1 VLIHAITQLASY
13 ADVSNDGAGKRVPQG
28 REYLLPHERNAT
40 EIHPST
46 SEKSTRHIDAS
57 VPTRVR

>member
-1 VLIHAITQLASY
+1 LIHAITQLAPY
-13 ADVSNDGAGKRVPQG
+13 VDVSNDGAKKRIPQG